1 MRRPMSRPVEP
12 PSKPPMATARPP
24 RPARRMVVLS
34 VFLNIVPCNVGQAGK
49 NRERPTPSFRSPRRR
64 AITYRPVPLWNTCV
78 VDTRRQDRTWGATA
92 HAALVLLAFG
102 PASGYELKQRADN
115 TLRFFFAS
123 PAMSQMYAELDR
135 LTGAG
140 LVADHR
146 ERRGGERETR
156 VFSLTADG
164 RAELG
169 RWLAADPLPSTVF
182 KSHLAL
188 RLVVGY
194 LAEPDRVR
202 AHIATERAR
211 VGAETEALEKVAASL
226 DPTDPALDWARLVA
240 DWGLRYFADTVG
252 QLDDLAAQLD
262 RLVTKR
268 AGA

>member
-1 MRRPMSRPVEP
+1 MTS
-12 PSKPPMATARPP
+12 
-24 RPARRMVVLS
+24 
-34 VFLNIVPCNVGQAGK
+34 
-49 NRERPTPSFRSPRRR
+49 
-64 AITYRPVPLWNTCV
+64 RPVPLWNTLAV
-78 VDTRRQDRTWGATA
+78 AARRQHRTWGATA

-123 PAMSQMYAELDR
+123 PAMSQIYAELDR
-135 LTGAG
+135 LTEAG

-156 VFSLTADG
+156 VFSLTPDG

-169 RWLAADPLPSTVF
+169 RWLAADPVPSTVF

-194 LAEPDRVR
+194 LADPDRMR
-202 AHIATERAR
+202 SDIATERER
-211 VGAETEALEKVAASL
+211 VCAETEALEKVAASL
-226 DPTDPALDWARLVA
+226 DPTDPELGWARLVA
-240 DWGLRYFADTVG
+240 DWGLRYFADTVA

-262 RLVTKR
+262 QLVGDT
-268 AGA
+268 GA